1 MRLQSFGVFRAF
13 STFGMLAI
21 SGFVLAQ
28 SSGNFTA
35 RLSWVPI
42 SLAQQKLVAGEGSA
56 TATLARARL
65 TINGTFVGL
74 PEAATIARLHYG
86 AATGAR
92 GPAIAELEVTHATDG
107 AIAGEVQLDREQ
119 RAALLAGQL
128 YIQLYAERGVPP
140 DDAVLRG
147 WLLRDTTSASAG
159 RRNER

>member
-1 MRLQSFGVFRAF
+1 MRLRSFGVFSA
-13 STFGMLAI
+13 FGMLAV

-28 SSGNFTA
+28 SSGNFTT

-74 PEAATIARLHYG
+74 PEAATTARLHYG

-92 GPAIAELEVTHATDG
+92 GPAIAELEVTRATDG

-128 YIQLYAERGVPP
+128 YIQLYAERGIPP
-140 DDAVLRG
+140 DNAVLRG
-147 WLLRDTTSASAG
+147 WLLSDTETSSAAG
-159 RRNER
+159 RGER